1 VNRSQLIN
9 EVLDRTEGFSRK
21 DVADIIS
28 VTEGVI
34 TETISGGEP
43 VNLSGF
49 AKFARKDTPAKPKRM
64 GRNPAT
70 GEEMEFKAKP
80 ASVKVTITP
89 LKALK
94 DTVIAASAKKA
105 KAKKKKSK

>member
-1 VNRSQLIN
+1 MNRSELIN
-9 EVLDRTEGFSRK
+9 EVLDRTDGYTRK
-21 DVADIIS
+21 EISDIITI
-28 VTEGVI
+28 TEMVI

-94 DTVIAASAKKA
+94 DTVIAAAAKSKK
-105 KAKKKKSK
+105 KAKKK